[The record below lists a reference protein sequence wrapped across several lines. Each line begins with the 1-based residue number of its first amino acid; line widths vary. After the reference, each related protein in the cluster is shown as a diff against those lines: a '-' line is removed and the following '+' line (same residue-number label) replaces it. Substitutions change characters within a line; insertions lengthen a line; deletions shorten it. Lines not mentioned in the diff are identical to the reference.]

1 MAIFPIILPITG
13 GASRAEQH
21 SFTGSSAWI
30 AWENPG
36 DFPCGFSEK
45 KTSGSQSDEN
55 GDMIGILFWGQ
66 KMSPLEIVM
75 YIIVYYCDLQG
86 CEGEYIGDTTGVNQQ
101 ILNGYQFTNL
111 KCLGFWGYPNPIAII
126 PVTG

>member
-1 MAIFPIILPITG
+1 MVCLIILHKMAILGEGFPYSMAIFPIILPITG

-45 KTSGSQSDEN
+45 KTSGSQADEN
-55 GDMIGILFWGQ
+55 GDMIGILFWG
-66 KMSPLEIVM
+66 
-75 YIIVYYCDLQG
+75 
-86 CEGEYIGDTTGVNQQ
+86 
-101 ILNGYQFTNL
+101 
-111 KCLGFWGYPNPIAII
+111 
-126 PVTG
+126 